1 MRARAARET
10 LGVNGDGVATVRER
24 ERERERAERLG
35 EVLGE
40 CGVAW

>member
-1 MRARAARET
+1 MRARGAHET

-24 ERERERAERLG
+24 VRERERAERLG